1 MKSQIKSGLSFW
13 FIIIIGMMI
22 FYGAYQY
29 TWANLGVETFHARLT
44 DGFTKVDDGTT
55 TYIISAKKTNGEI
68 EPFAVEN
75 NLIGL
80 GRLDQTTVYSELK
93 NLADSKSCIELT
105 VHGYRVPSFSYRG
118 ITKYNVNAHFA
129 NQNFCD

>member
-1 MKSQIKSGLSFW
+1 MKSQINSGLSFW
-13 FIIIIGMMI
+13 FVIVIGAMI
-22 FYGAYQY
+22 FFGLYQY
-29 TWANLGVETFHARLT
+29 VWANVGVETFHARLT
-44 DGFTKVDDGTT
+44 DGFTKVTDGTT
-55 TYIISAKKTNGEI
+55 TYIISAQKTSGEI

-93 NLADSKSCIELT
+93 NLADSKSCVELT
-105 VHGYRVPSFSYRG
+105 VHGFRFPSISYRG
-118 ITKYNVNAHFA
+118 ITKYDATAHFA